1 LLVRPLLNGGTLA
14 TRKAKPAVFERAW
27 TFPVHHAVGA
37 FAVDR
42 DTCFVAARNT
52 KLIALSAT
60 TGEQRWSA
68 QIKNPHG
75 WLAFDERRVFYL
87 NQHSYLTAFDRQTGR
102 QLWSRE
108 LLGTNGWLH
117 AFGDRVVVGGWRG
130 YTDIG
135 AMDANDGHTCWSRS
149 ARGAALHSTRVH
161 AESATLVIA
170 EPENKRILLARL
182 SDGTVAREYAT
193 AFQNGEM
200 IERPR
205 STTAASEPAVVQCG
219 EHDFVAISGHN
230 ADAHTISVE
239 PSIWSQNLSCSGA
252 VVPFVTAARELSA
265 WHLTENRV
273 LHLGAIRHNRRDLLP
288 FCQVSS
294 NSFVAGTSFGELLY
308 VSPVAGVSVTHKLG
322 KRIATTIANAGTVM
336 VCGTDSGEIVG
347 FAITGHG

>member
-1 LLVRPLLNGGTLA
+1 M
-14 TRKAKPAVFERAW
+14 FERVW

-37 FAVDR
+37 FAGDR
-42 DTCFVAARNT
+42 DTCFFAARNT

-60 TGEQRWSA
+60 TGEQHWSA
-68 QIKNPHG
+68 RIENPHG

-87 NQHSYLTAFDRQTGR
+87 NQHSYLIALDRQTGQ

-130 YTDIG
+130 YTDIL

-149 ARGAALHSTRVH
+149 ARTAALHSTRVH
-161 AESATLVIA
+161 AESATLVVA
-170 EPENKRILLARL
+170 EPQNKRILLVRL
-182 SDGTVAREYAT
+182 SDGTEAREYAT
-193 AFQNGEM
+193 VFENGET

-205 STTAASEPAVVQCG
+205 GTTASETAVVQCG

-230 ADAHTISVE
+230 ADARTISVE
-239 PSIWSQNLSCSGA
+239 APIWSQNLSCSGA
-252 VVPFVTAARELSA
+252 LVPFVTAARELSA

-273 LHLGAIRHNRRDLLP
+273 VHLGAIRHNRRDLLP
-288 FCQVSS
+288 FCQISS
-294 NSFVAGTSFGELLY
+294 NSFVVGTSFGELLY
-308 VSPVAGVSVTHKLG
+308 FSPAAGTLTTHKLG
-322 KRIATTIANAGTVM
+322 ERIATTIANAGTVM

-347 FAITGHG
+347 FAITEGG